1 MLWCVPKA
9 QHGVCWWC
17 WQCFFFFSHSHS
29 LFHAQTRGGWGS
41 SDLSIYKSVNGIDNE
56 SISSVTEI
64 HIIGN
69 RALAVVGFFVAKNA
83 LVGQANVNPLRRK
96 GRPSSLMLLMDL
108 LNGPPAFSLLEASTS
123 CPGSDRSLT
132 IATGWGRGMQIHLSA
147 LLRHFSGLYMSETN
161 NASEVRSAFC
171 SLPPHSDHLE
181 RCCRQLEMQ
190 AWRRSQNVQ
199 KQWFL
204 RKKNYVS
211 WAAKSAIIIM
221 RWDGGSESP

>member
-1 MLWCVPKA
+1 M
-9 QHGVCWWC
+9 
-17 WQCFFFFSHSHS
+17 FS
-29 LFHAQTRGGWGS
+29 
-41 SDLSIYKSVNGIDNE
+41 
-56 SISSVTEI
+56 
-64 HIIGN
+64 
-69 RALAVVGFFVAKNA
+69 
-83 LVGQANVNPLRRK
+83 PLRRE

-108 LNGPPAFSLLEASTS
+108 LNGPPAFSLLAASTS

-204 RKKNYVS
+204 RKKNYAS